1 MRVTP
6 YSLVLFMTAFAA
18 APAWAAEEVRTVA
31 AFKAVE
37 FSGIGQVDVTA
48 GQDQSVTL
56 IANKKTL
63 EQIVTTV
70 EDGTLKIK
78 WESTRERHSWLWR
91 FVMPDDHDSD
101 RVTIKITAPE
111 VNKVG
116 VSGAAEV
123 NARNIAGDSVE
134 FSVSGAAKI
143 KATGKADRLT
153 VSISGAG
160 DADLD
165 RLEVKDA
172 VVSIAGV
179 GKAQV
184 YPTSTLNATIA
195 GAGEIRYE
203 GEPKVISSISGAGT
217 VRGGRRNKK

>member
-6 YSLVLFMTAFAA
+6 YSLILLMTAFAA
-18 APAWAAEEVRTVA
+18 APAWATEETRTVA

-37 FSGIGQVDVTA
+37 FNGVGHVDVTA
-48 GQDQSVTL
+48 GKDQSVTL
-56 IANKKTL
+56 IASKKTL
-63 EQIVTTV
+63 EQIVTQV

-78 WESTRERHSWLWR
+78 WESKRDRHSWLWR
-91 FVMPDDHDSD
+91 FVMPDDHDRD
-101 RVTIKITAPE
+101 EVTVRITAPQ
-111 VNKVG
+111 VTRVG

-123 NARNIAGDSVE
+123 NARDITGDQVE
-134 FSVSGAAKI
+134 FAVSGAAKI
-143 KATGKADRLT
+143 RANGKAERLT

-165 RLEVKDA
+165 HLEVKDA

-184 YPTSTLNATIA
+184 YPTETLNATIA

-203 GEPKVISSISGAGT
+203 GEPHVVSSISGAGS
-217 VRGGRRNKK
+217 VRSRKK

>member
-6 YSLVLFMTAFAA
+6 YSIALLMTAFAA
-18 APAWAAEEVRTVA
+18 APSWAAQETRTVA

-37 FSGIGQVDVTA
+37 FRGVGEVDVTA

-56 IANKKTL
+56 IGSKKAL
-63 EQIVTTV
+63 EQIVTEV

-78 WESTRERHSWLWR
+78 WESNRERHSWLWR

-101 RVTIKITAPE
+101 KVTVKITAPQ
-111 VNKVG
+111 VTKVG

-123 NARNIAGDSVE
+123 NARNIAGERVE

-143 KATGKADRLT
+143 RASGKADQLT

-165 RLEVKDA
+165 RLEVKNA
-172 VVSIAGV
+172 IVSIAGV

-184 YPTSTLNATIA
+184 NPSDTLNATIA

-203 GEPKVISSISGAGT
+203 GEPHVVSSISGAGS
-217 VRGGRRNKK
+217 VRARKK

>member
-1 MRVTP
+1 MNLVKP
-6 YSLVLFMTAFAA
+6 FSLVLGVSIFTA
-18 APAWAAEEVRTVA
+18 APVWAAEETRTVA
-31 AFKAVE
+31 AFTGVE
-37 FSGIGQVDVTA
+37 FNGVGEVDVTA

-56 IANKKTL
+56 IANRKTL
-63 EQIVTTV
+63 EQIVTEV

-78 WESTRERHSWLWR
+78 WESNRDRHGWLWR
-91 FVMPDDHDSD
+91 FVMPEEERDK
-101 RVTIKITAPE
+101 VTVKITAPR
-111 VNKVG
+111 VTKVG

-123 NARNIAGDSVE
+123 NARNIEGERVE

-143 KATGKADRLT
+143 RANGKADRLT

-165 RLEVKDA
+165 HLEVKDA
-172 VVSIAGV
+172 IVSIAGV

-184 YPTSTLNATIA
+184 YPRDTLNATIA

-203 GEPKVISSISGAGT
+203 GEPHVTSSISGAGS
-217 VRGGRRNKK
+217 VRGRKK

>member
-1 MRVTP
+1 MNLVKP
-6 YSLVLFMTAFAA
+6 FSLVLGVSVFAA
-18 APAWAAEEVRTVA
+18 TPLWAAEETRTVT
-31 AFKAVE
+31 AFTGVE
-37 FSGIGQVDVTA
+37 FNGVGEVDVTA

-56 IANKKTL
+56 IANRKTL
-63 EQIVTTV
+63 EQIVTEV

-78 WESTRERHSWLWR
+78 WESNRDRHGWLWR
-91 FVMPDDHDSD
+91 FVMPEEERDK
-101 RVTIKITAPE
+101 VTVKITAPR
-111 VNKVG
+111 VTKVG

-123 NARNIAGDSVE
+123 NARNIEGERVE

-143 KATGKADRLT
+143 RANGKADRLT

-165 RLEVKDA
+165 HLEVKDA
-172 VVSIAGV
+172 IVSIAGV

-184 YPTSTLNATIA
+184 YPRDTLNATIA

-203 GEPKVISSISGAGT
+203 GEPHVTSSISGAGS
-217 VRGGRRNKK
+217 VRGRKK

>member
-6 YSLVLFMTAFAA
+6 YSIALLMTAFAA
-18 APAWAAEEVRTVA
+18 APVWAAQETRTVA

-37 FSGIGQVDVTA
+37 FRGIGEVDVTA
-48 GQDQSVTL
+48 GQEQSLTL
-56 IANKKTL
+56 IGSKKAL
-63 EQIVTTV
+63 EQIVTEV

-78 WESTRERHSWLWR
+78 WESNRERHSWLWR

-101 RVTIKITAPE
+101 KVTVKITAPE
-111 VNKVG
+111 VTKVG

-123 NARNIAGDSVE
+123 NARNIAGERVE

-143 KATGKADRLT
+143 RASGKADKLT

-172 VVSIAGV
+172 IVSIAGV

-184 YPTSTLNATIA
+184 NSTDTLNATIA

-203 GEPKVISSISGAGT
+203 GEPHVVSSISGAGT
-217 VRGGRRNKK
+217 VRGRKK

>member
-6 YSLVLFMTAFAA
+6 YSLVLLVTAFAA
-18 APAWAAEEVRTVA
+18 APAWAVEETRTVA

-37 FSGIGQVDVTA
+37 FSGVGRMDVTA

-70 EDGTLKIK
+70 ENGTLKIK
-78 WESTRERHSWLWR
+78 WESNRERHSWLWR

-101 RVTIKITAPE
+101 KLTIRITAPQ
-111 VNKVG
+111 VSKVG

-123 NARNIAGDSVE
+123 SAHDIAGDSVE

-143 KATGKADRLT
+143 RANGKADRLT

-160 DADLD
+160 DANLN

-184 YPTSTLNATIA
+184 NPTDTLNATIA

-203 GEPKVISSISGAGT
+203 GEPRVVSSISGAGT
-217 VRGGRRNKK
+217 VRGRKK

>member
-6 YSLVLFMTAFAA
+6 YSIVLLMTAFAA
-18 APAWAAEEVRTVA
+18 APSWAAQETRTVA
-31 AFKAVE
+31 AFKAIE
-37 FSGIGQVDVTA
+37 FRGIGEVDVTA

-56 IANKKTL
+56 IGSKKAL
-63 EQIVTTV
+63 EQIVTEV

-78 WESTRERHSWLWR
+78 WESNRERHSWLWR

-101 RVTIKITAPE
+101 KVTVKITAP
-111 VNKVG
+111 VVTKVG

-123 NARNIAGDSVE
+123 EARNIAGERVE

-143 KATGKADRLT
+143 KANGKADQVI

-165 RLEVKDA
+165 RLEVKNA
-172 VVSIAGV
+172 IVSIAGV

-184 YPTSTLNATIA
+184 NSTDSLNATIA

-203 GEPKVISSISGAGT
+203 GEPHVVSSISGAGT
-217 VRGGRRNKK
+217 VRARKK

>member
-1 MRVTP
+1 MSRITP
-6 YSLVLFMTAFAA
+6 FSLVLLVTAFAA
-18 APAWAAEEVRTVA
+18 APTWAAEETRTVA

-48 GQDQSVTL
+48 GKDQSVTL

-63 EQIVTTV
+63 EQIVTEV
-70 EDGTLKIK
+70 EDGTLKIR
-78 WESTRERHSWLWR
+78 WDSNRERHSWLWR

-101 RVTIKITAPE
+101 RVTIKITAPH
-111 VNKVG
+111 VTKVG
-116 VSGAAEV
+116 VSGAAQV
-123 NARNIAGDSVE
+123 NARDIEGEQVE

-143 KATGKADRLT
+143 RANGKADRLT

-165 RLEVKDA
+165 HLQVKDA

-179 GKAQV
+179 GKALV
-184 YPTSTLNATIA
+184 YPTDTLNATIA

-203 GEPKVISSISGAGT
+203 GEPRVVSSISGAGS
-217 VRGGRRNKK
+217 VRGRKK

>member
-1 MRVTP
+1 MRATP
-6 YSLVLFMTAFAA
+6 YSLVLLITAFAA
-18 APAWAAEEVRTVA
+18 APAWATEETRTVP

-37 FSGIGQVDVTA
+37 FKGVGQVDVTA
-48 GQDQSVTL
+48 GKDQSVTL
-56 IANKKTL
+56 IASKKTL
-63 EQIVTTV
+63 EQIVTEV

-78 WESTRERHSWLWR
+78 WESARDRHSWLWR

-101 RVTIKITAPE
+101 KVTVRITAPE
-111 VNKVG
+111 VTKVG

-123 NARNIAGDSVE
+123 NARNIDGAGVE

-143 KATGKADRLT
+143 RANGKADRLT
-153 VSISGAG
+153 VNISGAG

-165 RLEVKDA
+165 QLEVKDA

-184 YPTSTLNATIA
+184 NPTNTLNATIA

-203 GEPKVISSISGAGT
+203 GEPKVVSSISGAGS
-217 VRGGRRNKK
+217 VRGRKK